1 MDFHD
6 KTVSKEKKNKFSF
19 ITTVFI
25 IWIMFLILMF
35 SIAFTIKFANK
46 IVDLIKLNQESVVY
60 KTEIVKVNP
69 NYQIFEITAYTA
81 GKESTGKTESHA
93 LYGITASGEPA
104 LERITIAC
112 PKSMPFGTKV
122 YIPAFETVFTCMDR
136 GSAITEGKLD
146 IYMEDIVH
154 AQMFGRQK
162 LQAMV
167 LPE

>member
-1 MDFHD
+1 MKKLLLIILFCWI
-6 KTVSKEKKNKFSF
+6 TVLILVYSLVF
-19 ITTVFI
+19 IT
-25 IWIMFLILMF
+25 
-35 SIAFTIKFANK
+35 
-46 IVDLIKLNQESVVY
+46 KLAWNNAKTESVFDTEVVY
-60 KTEIVKVNP
+60 ITNTIGE
-69 NYQIFEITAYTA
+69 YEDFEITAYTA

-112 PKSMPFGTKV
+112 PKSMSFGTKV

-146 IYMEDIVH
+146 VYMEDIVH

-162 LQAMV
+162 LQALV
-167 LPE
+167 LP

>member
-1 MDFHD
+1 MLFCWI
-6 KTVSKEKKNKFSF
+6 TILILVYSLVF
-19 ITTVFI
+19 ITKLAWNSIAIEQISNKEVVFI
-25 IWIMFLILMF
+25 TN
-35 SIAFTIKFANK
+35 TIG
-46 IVDLIKLNQESVVY
+46 E
-60 KTEIVKVNP
+60 
-69 NYQIFEITAYTA
+69 YQDFEITAYTA

-136 GSAITEGKLD
+136 GSAITEKKLD

-162 LQAMV
+162 LQALV
-167 LPE
+167 LP